1 MEDNQGAIKLGYN
14 AEFYKRTKHIDIK
27 YYYIRELV
35 ENNKLTIIYLNT
47 KNQLVDPLTKITA
60 GPILSTWREKLRLEK
75 YQLGGVK

>member
-35 ENNKLTIIYLNT
+35 ENNQIGLLYIST
-47 KNQLVDPLTKITA
+47 KNQLADPQTKLITS
-60 GPILSTWREKLRLEK
+60 PILSIGKKTSGYKNISP
-75 YQLGGVK
+75 GGFK